1 LKFEE
6 KQDEFEFAT
15 TILFE
20 FEVAGKN
27 KMNNSLDLT
36 PLLVLLLDADLNTQ
50 ISHLFFHVI
59 LSVFQLF
66 KYTLCAC
73 EF

>member
-20 FEVAGKN
+20 FEVARKN

-36 PLLVLLLDADLNTQ
+36 PLLVLLLDADMNT
-50 ISHLFFHVI
+50 H
-59 LSVFQLF
+59 
-66 KYTLCAC
+66 AW
-73 EF
+73 

>member
-1 LKFEE
+1 LILFFSFWSSKILLQKKDNIQLFLNLKFEE

-36 PLLVLLLDADLNTQ
+36 PLN
-50 ISHLFFHVI
+50 S
-59 LSVFQLF
+59 
-66 KYTLCAC
+66 CASS
-73 EF
+73 

>member
-36 PLLVLLLDADLNTQ
+36 PLLVLLLDADLNT
-50 ISHLFFHVI
+50 H
-59 LSVFQLF
+59 
-66 KYTLCAC
+66 AW
-73 EF
+73 